1 MVPNYALTAQDN
13 PRHSASELATVVA
26 NIGGIAACG
35 LYFYLRTKN
44 RPADENNEKEPSTI
58 HPEADRPT
66 EGGETDNER
75 DQDGDTIDDR
85 ADLSSIIIE
94 YCDPSELPRAPE
106 ETNNSTGLEP
116 PAFLQTPRSPTSI
129 YSKGHRSSRAP
140 SIFSQY
146 TTHSFKRLGD
156 EINNMIS
163 GLRAAENTAT
173 TSTSKRLPAPPTPR
187 KPASNYTLFP
197 PNADRPRT
205 PHAPLSKPQV
215 PIPTTLSRPPTRP
228 SRAATPTI
236 NMDRRQPN
244 PKLLEPTQPVD
255 RPNKPSQT
263 LQVPKTASR
272 PKLKGLK
279 TTPAKSFEVA
289 IPPRVNSV
297 NAESFMEIL
306 IWKRGNPAQAGC
318 L

>member
-13 PRHSASELATVVA
+13 PKHSTSELATVVA
-26 NIGGIAACG
+26 NIGGIAACS
-35 LYFYLRTKN
+35 LYFYLRTKTKL
-44 RPADENNEKEPSTI
+44 ADGNEMEPSTI

-66 EGGETDNER
+66 EGGEADSGR
-75 DQDGDTIDDR
+75 DQYEDTIDDR

-94 YCDPSELPRAPE
+94 YSDPLEISRAPD
-106 ETNNSTGLEP
+106 TNNPPGLEP
-116 PAFLQTPRSPTSI
+116 SAFRQTPRSPTSI

-156 EINNMIS
+156 EITNMIT
-163 GLRAAENTAT
+163 GLRAAENPT
-173 TSTSKRLPAPPTPR
+173 TTTSKRLPAAPTSR

-205 PHAPLSKPQV
+205 PHAPLSKPHV

-244 PKLLEPTQPVD
+244 PKLLEPTTQPD
-255 RPNKPSQT
+255 GPSQR

-272 PKLKGLK
+272 PGLTGSK
-279 TTPAKSFEVA
+279 SIPAKSFEVA
-289 IPPRVNSV
+289 IPPRVNSGI
-297 NAESFMEIL
+297 AESFMEIL
-306 IWKRGNPAQAGC
+306 IWKKGNPTQAGR